1 MTNRYLTSITP
12 DSFSG
17 IVFAF
22 EGISNSVTV
31 LNGPTGC
38 KFFHSSTADNQM
50 IRQLSFDPL
59 NYPRKWF
66 FGQPRVPCTY
76 LDTGDYVYGSKDK
89 LRELFEYIKQ
99 SVKCEMVCIVNS
111 PGAALIGDDLAGIAQ
126 SVFGDGDGGILTVVV
141 ETPGFSSDVCHGHET
156 AMLEILKQIPQSEQ
170 SQDAQKET
178 NKINLLGLSLQQRN
192 VMGNIE
198 ELSRLL
204 ELIGCKVGCALGA
217 GCSVNELQNLSTATL
232 NVVIYPEYGLQ
243 TAKYLES
250 KYNIPYIVGEP
261 PIGFEASE
269 RFVNNIC
276 DALINTKNL
285 GDSDEHSQCATC
297 NIATT
302 LDSTMALCSIEKARA
317 RAYAFIS
324 RMNSFSGLPKGVPY
338 AVEGC
343 CSELCAYLEFLTG
356 YMGMLPV
363 CVRVLNQDSN
373 VWAEKLN
380 RILAKYNAQ
389 DALEADLQTC
399 GADLIFGSG
408 NTISYMRL
416 SDKKFC
422 GIETAL
428 PTIGYYDVVPKTF
441 MGAKGSLHLVE
452 MVLNGMLF

>member
-1 MTNRYLTSITP
+1 MTNRYLTNITP

-76 LDTGDYVYGSKDK
+76 LDTGDYVYGSEEK
-89 LRELFEYIKQ
+89 LRELLTYIKE
-99 SVKCEMVCIVNS
+99 SVSCEMICIVNS
-111 PGAALIGDDLAGIAQ
+111 PGAALIGDDLAGIAK
-126 SVFGDGDGGILTVVV
+126 SVFDDEVLTVVV

-156 AMLEILKQIPQSEQ
+156 AILELLKQIPQNQ
-170 SQDAQKET
+170 NAKKDA

-192 VMGNIE
+192 VMGNVE
-198 ELSRLL
+198 EITRLL
-204 ELIGCKVGCALGA
+204 KISGCKVGCALGA
-217 GCSVNELQNLSTATL
+217 GCSVEELQNLTSATL
-232 NVVIYPEYGLQ
+232 NVVVYPEYGLQ

-250 KYNIPYIVGEP
+250 QYEIPYVIGEP
-261 PIGFEASE
+261 PIGFGASE
-269 RFVNNIC
+269 RFINNVC
-276 DALINTKNL
+276 DALMSIRSKSL
-285 GDSDEHSQCATC
+285 ASASATGL
-297 NIATT
+297 ATPT
-302 LDSTMALCSIEKARA
+302 IDCTEALASIERARA

-373 VWAEKLN
+373 VWASKLN
-380 RILAKYNAQ
+380 EMLSKYNAK
-389 DALEADLQTC
+389 DALKADLQTC

-416 SDKKFC
+416 SNKKFC

-441 MGAKGSLHLVE
+441 MGARGSLHLVE
-452 MVLNGMLF
+452 MVLNGLLF

>member
-1 MTNRYLTSITP
+1 MTNRYLTDITP

-17 IVFAF
+17 IVFSF

-59 NYPRKWF
+59 NYPCKWF

-76 LDTGDYVYGSKDK
+76 LDTGDYVYGSEEK
-89 LRELFEYIKQ
+89 LRELLTYIKE
-99 SVKCEMVCIVNS
+99 SVSCNMIGIVNS
-111 PGAALIGDDLAGIAQ
+111 PGAALIGDDLAGIAK
-126 SVFGDGDGGILTVVV
+126 SVFDEEVLTVVV

-156 AMLEILKQIPQSEQ
+156 SLLEILKQIPQK
-170 SQDAQKET
+170 QDVKQEA

-192 VMGNIE
+192 VMGNVE
-198 ELSRLL
+198 EITHLL
-204 ELIGCKVGCALGA
+204 KIADCKVGCALGA
-217 GCSVNELQNLSTATL
+217 GCSVEELQNLTSAVL
-232 NVVIYPEYGLQ
+232 NVVVYPEYGLQ

-250 KYNIPYIVGEP
+250 EYGISYVVSEP
-261 PIGFEASE
+261 PIGFDASE
-269 RFVNNIC
+269 RFINNIC
-276 DALINTKNL
+276 DALINVRSSKRA
-285 GDSDEHSQCATC
+285 DAHAD
-297 NIATT
+297 TT
-302 LDSTMALCSIEKARA
+302 EIVSAPINRADALASIEKARA

-324 RMNSFSGLPKGVPY
+324 RLNSFSGLPKGVPY

-363 CVRVLNQDSN
+363 CVRVLNKDSN
-373 VWAEKLN
+373 VWASKLN
-380 RILAKYNAQ
+380 SILKKYNAQ
-389 DALEADLQTC
+389 DALEADLQSC

-441 MGAKGSLHLVE
+441 MGARGGLHLVE
-452 MVLNGMLF
+452 MVLNGLLF